1 MHLLSDFIPYKK
13 IVIRIIND
21 SQLDFPMILL
31 IYSSMPRF
39 SFVRRSHSF
48 TFVTQLTNGENLSH
62 EWRQSAGLFINN
74 CWIFASDRAR
84 TFDGET
90 DRVIGVT
97 VRSRRRFKRDETRR
111 EIKCCLSLC
120 IAGGRCERYQRYS
133 ETRKKKRNFVKIY
146 ENLLPYNKFF
156 FFFFSAMSVEPSG
169 ASNDENKN
177 LTINRVFP
185 VWRCREKIMT
195 FRTLL
200 RRAFFRVEHSRERIY
215 E

>member
-1 MHLLSDFIPYKK
+1 MHLSSDFPYEK

-21 SQLDFPMILL
+21 SRLDLPMILL
-31 IYSSMPRF
+31 ICSSMPRF

-48 TFVTQLTNGENLSH
+48 TFVTRLTNGENLSH

-90 DRVIGVT
+90 DRVISVT
-97 VRSRRRFKRDETRR
+97 VRSRRGFKRDETRR

-120 IAGGRCERYQRYS
+120 IAGGRCERYQRCG
-133 ETRKKKRNFVKIY
+133 EKREKKRNFVKIY

-156 FFFFSAMSVEPSG
+156 FLFFSTMSVEPSD
-169 ASNDENKN
+169 ANNDENKN
-177 LTINRVFP
+177 LTINRT
-185 VWRCREKIMT
+185 E
-195 FRTLL
+195 
-200 RRAFFRVEHSRERIY
+200 
-215 E
+215 